1 MSLGEIAE
9 ITAAARRLALG
20 LPERSAEIEQA
31 RRLPPDLVQ
40 ALREAGV
47 FGMAVARSRGGP
59 ELTPT
64 QMCEVVEIIA
74 RGDGAVGWCAGIG
87 MDAGIYAAYLR
98 PEAARELF
106 PRNDLATAGWVFPAG
121 RAERADGGWRIT
133 GRWQFSSGITHAD
146 LVVCG
151 CSEFEGGDP
160 IMAEGGLPAWRIAI
174 LPAADVTVLDTWHT
188 TGLRGTGSHDY
199 EVDGVFVPD
208 AHTFSFYSRRL
219 EEGPLYARTDT
230 FLRKMAGVPLGI
242 AAGALEFATGFLS
255 KKIELPQGRP
265 AAASARIQAAI
276 GRAEALVGASR
287 AYVYRTLDDDWQ
299 ALLAGAPV
307 PLGTAALARQFAFE
321 SCQEAVQL
329 LYDTVGSTSIYTG
342 RTPLDQALRDLI
354 TARQHVAAQD
364 RMREFVGELRLG
376 GTPIFPFL

>member
-1 MSLGEIAE
+1 MSLTD
-9 ITAAARRLALG
+9 ITVAARRLAIG
-20 LPERSAEIEQA
+20 LPERSAEIEAA
-31 RRLPPDLVQ
+31 RRLPADIVA

-47 FGMAVARSRGGP
+47 FGMAVSKSRGGP
-59 ELTPT
+59 ELTPS
-64 QMCEVVEIIA
+64 QMCEVVEIVA

-98 PEAARELF
+98 RAAADELF
-106 PRNDLATAGWVFPAG
+106 PRIDMATAGWVFPAG
-121 RAERADGGWRIT
+121 RAERFEGGWRVT
-133 GRWQFSSGITHAD
+133 GRWQFGSGITHAD

-151 CSEFEGGDP
+151 CSEYADGAP
-160 IMAEGGLPAWRIAI
+160 VPAEGDLPAWRIAI
-174 LPAADVTVLDTWHT
+174 VPAGKVTVLDTWHT
-188 TGLRGTGSHDY
+188 TGLRGTGSQDY

-208 AHTFSFYSRRL
+208 RHTFSFYSKRL
-219 EEGPLYARTDT
+219 EAGPLYARTDT

-242 AAGALEFATGFLS
+242 AGAALEFATGFLS
-255 KKIELPQGRP
+255 KKIEMPQGRP
-265 AAASARIQAAI
+265 AAANPRIQAAI

-287 AYVYRTLDDDWQ
+287 AYVYKTLDDDWDT
-299 ALLAGAPV
+299 LLAGEPV

-329 LYDTVGSTSIYTG
+329 LYDTVGSTSIYSG

-354 TARQHVAAQD
+354 TARQHVAAQE